1 MSKRIRKAGS
11 HTPDASDK
19 HQSSVD
25 QPDGPAR
32 APISYIGVLI
42 GITLI
47 VGGVWMFLDPSEIR
61 VEHHRL
67 RFLPTVAEYI
77 TLGSSQ
83 FYGVAG
89 ALLGILVL
97 VFATYSPRR

>member
-19 HQSSVD
+19 HQNSVD
-25 QPDGPAR
+25 QSDEPTR
-32 APISYIGVLI
+32 TPISYIGVLI

-47 VGGVWMFLDPSEIR
+47 VGGIWVFLDPSEIR
-61 VEHHRL
+61 VEHHQFRYL
-67 RFLPTVAEYI
+67 SSTAEYV
-77 TLGSSQ
+77 SRDMSQ

-89 ALLGILVL
+89 VLLGLLVL
-97 VFATYSPRR
+97 CFSTYRPRR

>member
-11 HTPDASDK
+11 DKPDASDR
-19 HQSSVD
+19 HQYSDD
-25 QPDGPAR
+25 QPDEPAR

-67 RFLPTVAEYI
+67 RYLPTAAEYI
-77 TLGSSQ
+77 TRDTSQ
-83 FYGVAG
+83 FYGVVG
-89 ALLGILVL
+89 VLLGLLVL